1 MPPKRAAAKAPAPK
15 VGGGRGAALRKPV
28 NVSPEL
34 AKIVG
39 SSKLP
44 RTEITKQ
51 LWVYI
56 KKKKLQNPDNMRE
69 ILAKNDPAFRE
80 LFGKDK
86 FTMFEMAKLV
96 QKHITAA

>member
-1 MPPKRAAAKAPAPK
+1 MPPRRASRRSKAA

-28 NVSPEL
+28 SVSPEL

-39 SSKLP
+39 KSTLP

-56 KKKKLQNPDNMRE
+56 KKKNLQDPNSKRD
-69 ILAKNDPAFRE
+69 ILAHKDQAFRD

-86 FTMFEMAKLV
+86 FSMFEMAKLV
-96 QKHITAA
+96 QKHITA